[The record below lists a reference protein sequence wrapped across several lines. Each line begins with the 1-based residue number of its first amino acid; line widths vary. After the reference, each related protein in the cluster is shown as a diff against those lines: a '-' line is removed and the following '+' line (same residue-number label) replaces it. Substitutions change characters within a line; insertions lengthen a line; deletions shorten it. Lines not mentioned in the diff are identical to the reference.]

1 MRRKPVG
8 RPRRCAMSVIAAK
21 PRAKARV
28 PVTMDDE
35 GMWKLISKKAYELYE
50 ERGGQDGFALDDWLE
65 AEKIVM
71 GELHEARE

>member
-1 MRRKPVG
+1 MRRKLVWRLRG
-8 RPRRCAMSVIAAK
+8 CAMSVIAAK
-21 PRAKARV
+21 PRAKAGV

-50 ERGGQDGFALDDWLE
+50 ERGDREGFALDDWLE

-71 GELHEARE
+71 DELHEARE